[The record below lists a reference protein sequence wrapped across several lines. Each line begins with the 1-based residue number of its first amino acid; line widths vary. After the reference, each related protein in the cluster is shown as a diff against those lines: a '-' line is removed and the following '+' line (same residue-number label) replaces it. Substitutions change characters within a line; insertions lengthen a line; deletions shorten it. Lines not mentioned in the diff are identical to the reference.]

1 MLEDLQPGGRGVEV
15 ADAVVVGAASV
26 QTVAVARLLN
36 VPILAQIII
45 VIIITIIQHHHHHHH
60 HLVAL
65 VEEVGGARLAVTL
78 LVLDT

>member
-1 MLEDLQPGGRGVEV
+1 MLEDLQPGGWGVEV

-26 QTVAVARLLN
+26 QTVACARLQD

-45 VIIITIIQHHHHHHH
+45 IIIITIIQHHHHHH

-65 VEEVGGARLAVTL
+65 VEEVGGARLAVTFL
-78 LVLDT
+78 ILDT

>member
-60 HLVAL
+60 LVAL

>member
-26 QTVAVARLLN
+26 QTVACARLQD

-45 VIIITIIQHHHHHHH
+45 TIILHHHHHH

-65 VEEVGGARLAVTL
+65 VEEVGGARLAVTF

>member
-1 MLEDLQPGGRGVEV
+1 M

-26 QTVAVARLLN
+26 QTVACARLQD
-36 VPILAQIII
+36 VTVLAQIII
-45 VIIITIIQHHHHHHH
+45 IIIITIIQHHHHHH